1 MTQSLND
8 ALVAGAAASVNS
20 LVSTH
25 HQVRGGLG
33 EALGALDEKNSA
45 VQRTV
50 ESAQAAF
57 SAIESGLS
65 ARIADFEHVTYDINR
80 RIDVLGDNANSTV
93 ASAQALFETIA
104 HQQQALTAVAADLTH
119 SQAELDQSLKERR
132 GALENLLANV
142 QARREEID
150 AVTSSFTN
158 LIEEAFHRAE
168 TRAHEIGTFLA
179 NTSQTTASQAER
191 QFGDIRNSI
200 SSERDRTVD
209 LLRTAYEQAGAEI
222 EDIFGQST
230 ARFQAAATDM
240 RGMAREIQRELEST
254 REELRRNTVSLPQE
268 TAEQTA
274 AMRRVVADQIKA
286 LNELTD
292 IVARSGHGYDL
303 SDPLA
308 SSSAR
313 DVAAPR
319 RNEPAR
325 SEAPRFSES
334 RTESSRFSESARSE
348 TLRFSEPQREN
359 RPEPP
364 RPSRSASVAPR
375 QNPPVGD
382 RGPGWLSDLLARA
395 SRDEQQPRR
404 PAAQEEAPRMLPPI
418 GRSPAASE
426 PLETISHDIARMV
439 DHAAIADA
447 WDRYRGGESGA
458 FARGLYIG
466 RGAQTF
472 EEIRRRYRA
481 DADFRVTVDRYIQEF
496 ERLLADVGRDD
507 RDDTLTR
514 TYLTSETGKV
524 YTMLAHAAGRLN

>member
-1 MTQSLND
+1 M
-8 ALVAGAAASVNS
+8 
-20 LVSTH
+20 
-25 HQVRGGLG
+25 G

-80 RIDVLGDNANSTV
+80 RIDVLGDNASSTV

-104 HQQQALTAVAADLTH
+104 HQQQALTAAAADLTH

-150 AVTSSFTN
+150 EVTSSFTN
-158 LIEEAFHRAE
+158 LIEEAFRRAE

-209 LLRTAYEQAGAEI
+209 LMRTAYEQASAEI

-308 SSSAR
+308 SSSTR
-313 DVAAPR
+313 DVAPPR
-319 RNEPAR
+319 RNETARSEVPRFSEPAR
-325 SEAPRFSES
+325 SEVP
-334 RTESSRFSESARSE
+334 
-348 TLRFSEPQREN
+348 RFSEPQREN
-359 RPEPP
+359 RSEPL
-364 RPSRSASVAPR
+364 RPSRPAATAPR
-375 QNPPVGD
+375 QTPPVGD

-395 SRDEQQPRR
+395 RATSSPPSGDAGGGAAHAAADRAQPRR
-404 PAAQEEAPRMLPPI
+404 LGTA
-418 GRSPAASE
+418 
-426 PLETISHDIARMV
+426 
-439 DHAAIADA
+439 
-447 WDRYRGGESGA
+447 
-458 FARGLYIG
+458 
-466 RGAQTF
+466 
-472 EEIRRRYRA
+472 
-481 DADFRVTVDRYIQEF
+481 
-496 ERLLADVGRDD
+496 
-507 RDDTLTR
+507 
-514 TYLTSETGKV
+514 
-524 YTMLAHAAGRLN
+524 